1 MLLLIGFCL
10 YLMFPFWI
18 QHSQST
24 DHPAKAQDT
33 STSVDAG
40 KGNDPNTEAGE
51 LGDPLGMGTGVKVRV
66 SRIKKVV
73 ADDEEDGDVD
83 GEIVE
88 KDLEAHELEELKMN
102 RRIKQAT
109 KKMEEMVKQQL
120 RDSGVVPSGSIV
132 FSNAL
137 LSTAPT
143 HAD

>member
-1 MLLLIGFCL
+1 
-10 YLMFPFWI
+10 
-18 QHSQST
+18 
-24 DHPAKAQDT
+24 
-33 STSVDAG
+33 
-40 KGNDPNTEAGE
+40 
-51 LGDPLGMGTGVKVRV
+51 MGTGVKVRV

-73 ADDEEDGDVD
+73 ADDEEDRDVD

-120 RDSGVVPSGSIV
+120 RDSGVVPSGSVI

-137 LSTAPT
+137 PSTAPT

>member
-1 MLLLIGFCL
+1 M
-10 YLMFPFWI
+10 
-18 QHSQST
+18 
-24 DHPAKAQDT
+24 
-33 STSVDAG
+33 
-40 KGNDPNTEAGE
+40 
-51 LGDPLGMGTGVKVRV
+51 KVRV

-73 ADDEEDGDVD
+73 ADDEEDRDVD

-109 KKMEEMVKQQL
+109 KRMEEMVKQQL
-120 RDSGVVPSGSIV
+120 RDSGVVPSGSFV

-137 LSTAPT
+137 PSTAPT